1 MSLRRTDLRLVL
13 PEPARAYVVLG
24 DLGAWRAGLE
34 AAGVETASPSN
45 PADLAVA
52 PGALAGRAAA
62 TGASAVLL
70 EGRRGARAL
79 RRAGYA
85 VRRFLALPDL
95 EQTSLVLPLAPGGA
109 ARYALETWRPAHT
122 AGKRLRNRA
131 VGALVE
137 SGVYPPVRVETV
149 LGLRHPG
156 PPYALA
162 DAAAFGIPRESAW
175 FMALGQGDPLARVAF
190 YLLPPGAAEPA
201 WVLKLA
207 RLPGVRDSFDRDEH
221 GLGLAAAAGGA
232 ASAHAPTLIGRFD
245 THGLQASLESAA
257 GGEQLSGL
265 IARDRETARRSIDAI
280 AAWIVRMSAETAEP
294 PEGLVYERNRL
305 QTEVLPHWLEGG
317 APPDLVSRL
326 PELRGVLQH
335 NDLGTWNIVVRP
347 GGFAAVDWESAR
359 RPGLPLWDLL
369 YFLVDALPLLKGS
382 TTSEQRVTE
391 ALRILRGES
400 PLSPALFDWLRRGV
414 ASAGVPEEAVGPL
427 ATLCWLHHGLS
438 HVPRRA
444 AADRAEPGSSADPSP
459 IDLLAPRWLLD
470 PALGPTWNAWRR

>member
-13 PEPARAYVVLG
+13 PEPARTAAVLG
-24 DLGAWRAGLE
+24 DLGAWQAGLA
-34 AAGVETASPSN
+34 AAGVETASGSN

-52 PGALAGRAAA
+52 PGALARRAAA
-62 TGASAVLL
+62 AGSPAVLL
-70 EGRRGARAL
+70 EGRRGAGVL
-79 RRAGYA
+79 QRAGYA
-85 VRRFLALPDL
+85 VRRFLVLPDL
-95 EQTSLVLPLAPGGA
+95 DHPSLVLPLAPGGA

-122 AGKRLRNRA
+122 AGKRFRNRA
-131 VGALVE
+131 VGTLVE
-137 SGVYPPVRVETV
+137 SGVYPPVRMETV

-156 PPYALA
+156 PPYAIA
-162 DAAAFGIPRESAW
+162 DAGAFGVPPESAW
-175 FMALGQGDPLARVAF
+175 FIALGQGDPLARVAF
-190 YLLPPGAAEPA
+190 YLLPPTAAEPA

-221 GLGLAAAAGGA
+221 GLGLAAAAGGT

-257 GGEQLSGL
+257 RGEQLSSL
-265 IARDRETARRSIDAI
+265 IARDRATARRSIDEI
-280 AAWIVRMSAETAEP
+280 AAWIVRISTETAELP
-294 PEGLVYERNRL
+294 DGLADERNRL

-317 APPDLVSRL
+317 AQADLVSRL

-347 GGFAAVDWESAR
+347 GGFVAVDWESAR

-369 YFLVDALPLLKGS
+369 YFLVDALPLLEGS

-400 PLSPALFDWLRRGV
+400 ASSPILFDWLRRGV

-438 HVPRRA
+438 HVPRQA
-444 AADRAEPGSSADPSP
+444 AADNAEPGSSADPSP